1 VNVFGARAATAAAP
15 SGAPAAAEV
24 QPAPADAASG
34 SIPLSF
40 MSDEG
45 VKKAAAAAG
54 VTPEEMWEVMPD
66 DARAKYGR

>member
-1 VNVFGARAATAAAP
+1 MNVFGASAATTTP
-15 SGAPAAAEV
+15 PEDVSGP
-24 QPAPADAASG
+24 
-34 SIPLSF
+34 IPPSF

-66 DARAKYGR
+66 DMRAKYGR

>member
-1 VNVFGARAATAAAP
+1 
-15 SGAPAAAEV
+15 
-24 QPAPADAASG
+24 
-34 SIPLSF
+34 

-66 DARAKYGR
+66 DMRAKYGR